1 MKSIEVLQR
10 AIIQCRNCPRL
21 VSYRE
26 QIAEQKRRQFMDW
39 DYWGRPVPSFG
50 DPEARLLLIGLAP
63 AAHGGNRTGRI
74 FTGDRSGDWL
84 FRALH
89 ESGFANQPTS
99 IQRGDGLALEDCY
112 ITAIIHCAPPGN
124 KPAREEI
131 LNCRAYLLE
140 ELRLLK
146 RIRVVVSL
154 GQIAFKCYLET
165 CEELRCPPPSPR
177 PRFGHG
183 KVYPLNNGVTLIASY
198 HPSQQNTFTGR
209 LTRRMFQSIF
219 TKTRRILDQ

>member
-1 MKSIEVLQR
+1 MKSLKTLQK

-26 QIAEQKRRQFMDW
+26 RIAQQKRRQFMDW
-39 DYWGRPVPSFG
+39 TYWGRPVPSFG
-50 DPEARLLLIGLAP
+50 DPQARLLLIGLAP

-99 IQRGDGLALEDCY
+99 IQRGDGLALKDCY
-112 ITAIIHCAPPGN
+112 ITAIIHCAPPDN

-131 LNCRAYLLE
+131 FNCRAYLLE

-165 CEELRCPPPSPR
+165 CEELGWPPPSPR

-209 LTRRMFQSIF
+209 LTRRMFQTIF
-219 TKTRRILDQ
+219 AKTRRILDQ